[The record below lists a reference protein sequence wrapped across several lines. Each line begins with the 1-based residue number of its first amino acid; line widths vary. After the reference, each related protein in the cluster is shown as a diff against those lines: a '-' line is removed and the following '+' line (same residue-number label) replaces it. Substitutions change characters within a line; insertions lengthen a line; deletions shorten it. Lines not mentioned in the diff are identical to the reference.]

1 MDLSRR
7 DLLAS
12 LLQALFLAL
21 FPWLRTERGGEVLRA
36 AVEGMVSVDIDTTM
50 PGGEFANYG
59 LWAQQAQ
66 WYMMRS
72 YDFKWEYDRMHLSP
86 EMYAKLRELNE
97 AYVPGDGPPAVFI
110 PVNRRRV

>member
-7 DLLAS
+7 DLLVS

-21 FPWLRTERGGEVLRA
+21 FPWLRNERGERVVRA
-36 AVEGMVSVDIDTTM
+36 AAEHMVAKDPVAVDKAIFK
-50 PGGEFANYG
+50 GGEFRVSIG
-59 LWAQQAQ
+59 VKG
-66 WYMMRS
+66 
-72 YDFKWEYDRMHLSP
+72 FELSP

-97 AYVPGDGPPAVFI
+97 AYVPGDGPLAAFI